1 MTPTNLF
8 PIVIAS
14 STGGP
19 KLLINFLLQCTSD
32 ILRFH
37 TSFCIV
43 QHGPIWML
51 DSFAERLDA
60 ILDRK
65 VVVVR
70 KTIPFEPC
78 TVYIA
83 PGNYHICFESPTK
96 ITINDGPDEN
106 FVKPSADP
114 LFFSVAKHFKKNAT
128 GIVLSGLGYDGTNGA
143 KEVKRMGGTIFVQ
156 TPETAVAPS
165 MPESIIRAELQNL
178 TVRIEDMPKILELH
192 ISKLLERTTQV

>member
-1 MTPTNLF
+1 MVKNLF
-8 PIVIAS
+8 PIVLAS

-19 KLLINFLLQCTSD
+19 KLLLNFLLQCTAD

-43 QHGPIWML
+43 QHGPEWML
-51 DSFAERLDA
+51 NSFAERLDA
-60 ILDRK
+60 ALDRK

-70 KTIPFEPC
+70 KRVPFEPC

-83 PGNYHICFESPTK
+83 PGGYHMSFDSQET
-96 ITINDGPDEN
+96 ITISDGPDVN

-114 LFFSVAKHFKKNAT
+114 LFFSAAKYFKKNAT

-143 KEVKRMGGTIFVQ
+143 KELKRMKGTIFVQ
-156 TPETAVAPS
+156 TPESAVAPS

-178 TVRIEDMPKILELH
+178 TVAIDDMPKVLELH
-192 ISKLLERTTQV
+192 ITALLQRSNQV